1 LAMVS
6 DHGMIDT
13 MGGEKE
19 RIAVSKFKATCLEV
33 LRRVNRS
40 GRPIVVTRFDVP
52 IAEIIPPARPAGEE
66 GWMGSMRDRGRIVGD
81 IVAPIFGTED

>member
-1 LAMVS
+1 M
-6 DHGMIDT
+6 DI
-13 MGGEKE
+13 EKE

-33 LRRVNRS
+33 IRRVNRS

-52 IAEIIPPARPAGEE
+52 IAEIVPPAQPAGEE

-81 IVAPIFGTED
+81 IVAPASDPEDWEALGD